1 MRMDQRTKDNK
12 QIQYV
17 THCNVPL
24 LSEIS
29 LWAISQ
35 KKKQKVWL
43 YCFDFKKKKCCIRH
57 RIDYSK
63 AIQIYCSD
71 VKEKFLLRHRIR
83 NKCSW
88 SILIAAVGRVKRG
101 NCLSTSQS
109 QGSALFLGFTI
120 HSHFPMDFLL
130 KDCNTDITIGLY
142 HWSSVYRWLKTATDP
157 GIKILGLI

>member
-1 MRMDQRTKDNK
+1 MSHTVMFPSCLKLVFGPYHRRKNK
-12 QIQYV
+12 RYGFIV
-17 THCNVPL
+17 LTSKRKNV
-24 LSEIS
+24 E
-29 LWAISQ
+29 
-35 KKKQKVWL
+35 
-43 YCFDFKKKKCCIRH
+43 CIRH

-83 NKCSW
+83 NECSW

-130 KDCNTDITIGLY
+130 KDCNTDTTIGLY

>member
-1 MRMDQRTKDNK
+1 MRIDQKERKTINK
-12 QIQYV
+12 YSMSHTV
-17 THCNVPL
+17 MFPSCLKLVFGPYHRR
-24 LSEIS
+24 
-29 LWAISQ
+29 
-35 KKKQKVWL
+35 KQKVWL

-57 RIDYSK
+57 RIDYGK
-63 AIQIYCSD
+63 AILYCSD

>member
-1 MRMDQRTKDNK
+1 MRIDQKNENNK

-24 LSEIS
+24 DCLKLVFGPIYHRR
-29 LWAISQ
+29 
-35 KKKQKVWL
+35 KQKVWL

-57 RIDYSK
+57 RID
-63 AIQIYCSD
+63 CSD

-130 KDCNTDITIGLY
+130 KDCNTDTTIGLY

-157 GIKILGLI
+157 GIKILSLI